1 VHDVASDLAILTV
14 KSLENLTYFLTLSRI
29 FGRTWIDRGWKA
41 AFLMKTAKGFRI
53 QESQRPDH
61 FDFTTEEGLPGE
73 HSGYLRAVENI
84 HDEGFNKV
92 IQVVA
97 KGDLIAA
104 QSIGLSEKL
113 GATKSGAEKAGILP
127 VL

>member
-1 VHDVASDLAILTV
+1 VHDVTADFVILTV
-14 KSLENLTYFLTLSRI
+14 KSSENLTYFLTLSRI
-29 FGRTWIDRGWKA
+29 FGRTWVDRSWKA
-41 AFLMKTAKGFRI
+41 LFLMKTAKGFRI

-61 FDFTTEEGLPGE
+61 YDFTTEKGLPGE

-97 KGDLIAA
+97 KSDLIAA
-104 QSIGLSEKL
+104 
-113 GATKSGAEKAGILP
+113 
-127 VL
+127 